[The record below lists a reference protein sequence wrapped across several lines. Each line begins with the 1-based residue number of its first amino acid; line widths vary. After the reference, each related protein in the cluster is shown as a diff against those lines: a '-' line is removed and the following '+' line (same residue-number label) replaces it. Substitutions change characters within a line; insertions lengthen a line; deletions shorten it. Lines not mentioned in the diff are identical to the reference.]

1 MCNLKEV
8 VTRSSSCGCD
18 GSTVPLQA
26 DGFGV
31 ALSVLRRRCIAG
43 ACRLSPRELSH
54 LLSLESCPGWKAR
67 GAVWRV
73 CAPRWVAT
81 TYVAVTP
88 VSEWRMRVSVCPA
101 GGVFRESM
109 TRNTEMAS
117 TGTDMI
123 TGINIEVASVRVRV
137 GRQTSRP
144 PIGPLHTGFAPDRSP
159 LIHSLTC
166 GPWASASTGRC
177 APRTC

>member
-43 ACRLSPRELSH
+43 ACRLSPRDLSH

-67 GAVWRV
+67 GAVWAVARV
-73 CAPRWVAT
+73 RPPRC
-81 TYVAVTP
+81 VAVTP

-101 GGVFRESM
+101 GGVFRESI

-123 TGINIEVASVRVRV
+123 TGINIEVAGVRV
-137 GRQTSRP
+137 GRQTSRPQP